1 MKKAKKLLALISSVV
16 MIASIGA
23 MSVSAGMTESII
35 VQEYGVVSTM
45 HKNYPVKQTVRTE
58 YKGIIVT
65 MPNGEAPTA
74 EELDIEN
81 AEISAYTSNIGFVG
95 LGGSYINGIY
105 MGGSITTPVGSDYTY
120 LIDSE
125 DLTEEKA
132 VELIKLWK
140 IRGIVET
147 AEIFYETYMRNGD
160 LLRGFSDS
168 GMTLCL
174 SFKYNDSDGSNLY
187 EDIIAESEFSIYS
200 LEGNDL
206 ELIYDNNKY
215 DLVDAY
221 EMVIEICD
229 EIMEKDKNVI
239 NLYPKWF
246 YLVSDTMSN
255 GLYNV
260 EPIWGDTTN
269 DDKVDLYDAIE
280 IAKYI
285 MDISEFDED
294 TKLLADINRDGVTD
308 LYDAIEIARIIM
320 EESKAE

>member
-95 LGGSYINGIY
+95 LGGSFANGIY
-105 MGGSITTPVGSDYTY
+105 MGGSITTPVGSDCTY
-120 LIDSE
+120 LINGE

-140 IRGIVET
+140 IREVVET
-147 AEIFYETYMRNGD
+147 AEMFYETHMENGT
-160 LLRGFSDS
+160 LNTGYSGNNVTLR
-168 GMTLCL
+168 L
-174 SFKYNDSDGSNLY
+174 SFEYN
-187 EDIIAESEFSIYS
+187 
-200 LEGNDL
+200 
-206 ELIYDNNKY
+206 
-215 DLVDAY
+215 
-221 EMVIEICD
+221 
-229 EIMEKDKNVI
+229 
-239 NLYPKWF
+239 
-246 YLVSDTMSN
+246 N
-255 GLYNV
+255 G
-260 EPIWGDTTN
+260 G
-269 DDKVDLYDAIE
+269 
-280 IAKYI
+280 
-285 MDISEFDED
+285 
-294 TKLLADINRDGVTD
+294 R
-308 LYDAIEIARIIM
+308 R
-320 EESKAE
+320 

>member
-35 VQEYGVVSTM
+35 VQEYGVVSTI

-95 LGGSYINGIY
+95 LGGSFANGIY
-105 MGGSITTPVGSDYTY
+105 MGGSITTPVGSDCTY
-120 LIDSE
+120 IINGE

-147 AEIFYETYMRNGD
+147 AEIFYETHINNAEMAVSTDSVDIIIKCNNPTDNEVREREPIDVDKSLY
-160 LLRGFSDS
+160 GFSE
-168 GMTLCL
+168 
-174 SFKYNDSDGSNLY
+174 F
-187 EDIIAESEFSIYS
+187 AESEFQI
-200 LEGNDL
+200 
-206 ELIYDNNKY
+206 
-215 DLVDAY
+215 
-221 EMVIEICD
+221 
-229 EIMEKDKNVI
+229 
-239 NLYPKWF
+239 
-246 YLVSDTMSN
+246 
-255 GLYNV
+255 
-260 EPIWGDTTN
+260 
-269 DDKVDLYDAIE
+269 
-280 IAKYI
+280 
-285 MDISEFDED
+285 
-294 TKLLADINRDGVTD
+294 
-308 LYDAIEIARIIM
+308 
-320 EESKAE
+320 

>member
-1 MKKAKKLLALISSVV
+1 MKKAKKLLALISSAV

-23 MSVSAGMTESII
+23 MSVSAGTTEEII
-35 VQEYGVVSTM
+35 YNSFPNGHS
-45 HKNYPVKQTVRTE
+45 YPVKQTVRTE

-65 MPNGEAPTA
+65 MPDGEAPTA

-140 IRGIVET
+140 IREVVET
-147 AEIFYETYMRNGD
+147 AEMFYETHMENGT
-160 LLRGFSDS
+160 LNTGYSGNNVTLR
-168 GMTLCL
+168 L
-174 SFKYNDSDGSNLY
+174 SFEYNNSDGSNLY

-260 EPIWGDTTN
+260 EPIWGDATN
-269 DDKVDLYDAIE
+269 DDQVDLYDALE

-285 MDISEFDED
+285 MDISDFDED